1 MQKIPFW
8 GKGQNLALIENV
20 VKYVWSM
27 QSVNPAV
34 QNVGPVGWC

>member
-1 MQKIPFW
+1 MRMKG
-8 GKGQNLALIENV
+8 GKSSCEVLDRIENV
-20 VKYVWSM
+20 VKYVWSI